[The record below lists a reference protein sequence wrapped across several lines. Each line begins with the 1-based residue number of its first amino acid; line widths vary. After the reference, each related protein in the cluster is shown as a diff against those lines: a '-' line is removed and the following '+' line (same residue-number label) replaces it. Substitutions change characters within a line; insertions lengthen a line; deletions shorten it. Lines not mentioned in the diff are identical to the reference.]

1 MSESTASD
9 SRSRCAWGVGDSLY
23 EAYHD
28 TEWGVPLHDDRHLFE
43 LLNLEGAQ
51 AGLAWITILRKRDG
65 YRRAF
70 DGWDPSVIAG
80 YGEADTARLLAD
92 AGIVR
97 NRAKVRATI
106 GNAQAYLRL
115 TDAPGAFDRYL
126 WSFVD
131 GSPLHNRF
139 RTLADIPAETDL
151 SRALSRDL
159 RQRGFGFVGP
169 TIVYAFMQSA
179 GLVNDHTT
187 DCFRHA
193 ELTSA

>member
-1 MSESTASD
+1 VSD
-9 SRSRCAWGVGDSLY
+9 PRPRCAWGVGDSLY